1 MNKEKILR
9 RFIYILSF
17 VFAFVLNGYSQS
29 ATSLPNV
36 TLEDTQGNSFSVGA
50 SKGKPTM
57 LVFWATWCNCTR
69 VLDQLNEV
77 YSTWHSS
84 YGLDIYSVSIDD
96 NRSLSQV
103 KPFVEQRNWDF
114 VNLVDDKDK
123 LKSTLKVTNPPHI
136 LLFDK
141 EGNLVWQQLGH
152 SSELIRNI
160 SDELEKMK
168 R

>member
-1 MNKEKILR
+1 MR

-17 VFAFVLNGYSQS
+17 VLVFVINGFSQS
-29 ATSLPNV
+29 TTTLPNV
-36 TLEDTQGNSFSVGA
+36 TLEDAQGNSVNVGT
-50 SKGKPTM
+50 GKPTM
-57 LVFWATWCNCTR
+57 LVFWATWCNCTK
-69 VLDQLNEV
+69 VLDQLNDA

-96 NRSLSQV
+96 NRSLSLV

-114 VNLVDDKDK
+114 INLVDDKDK
-123 LKSTLKVTNPPHI
+123 LKSALKVTNPPHI
-136 LLFDK
+136 LLFDNN
-141 EGNLVWQQLGH
+141 GNLVWQQLGH